1 MPLCP
6 KIRYGTELPERYEQD
21 FENSDTNVRKK
32 KSFSEEGIEYSYRL
46 LLSWIVERTEL
57 FEKVSSIVKADDFFG
72 EPYSEAAKLLYQQL
86 DSGELVP
93 AKIINNFPDAQQQ
106 NIVAGMFQ
114 TSFKTELDIEEQE
127 KALNELVF
135 KIKEYSIERRTRE
148 LKDMNELKKIIEEKK
163 TLQNFSKMHISLQDG

>member
-1 MPLCP
+1 
-6 KIRYGTELPERYEQD
+6 
-21 FENSDTNVRKK
+21 
-32 KSFSEEGIEYSYRL
+32 
-46 LLSWIVERTEL
+46 
-57 FEKVSSIVKADDFFG
+57 
-72 EPYSEAAKLLYQQL
+72 
-86 DSGELVP
+86 
-93 AKIINNFPDAQQQ
+93 
-106 NIVAGMFQ
+106 MFQ

>member
-1 MPLCP
+1 M
-6 KIRYGTELPERYEQD
+6 
-21 FENSDTNVRKK
+21 
-32 KSFSEEGIEYSYRL
+32 
-46 LLSWIVERTEL
+46 
-57 FEKVSSIVKADDFFG
+57 SSIVKADDFFG